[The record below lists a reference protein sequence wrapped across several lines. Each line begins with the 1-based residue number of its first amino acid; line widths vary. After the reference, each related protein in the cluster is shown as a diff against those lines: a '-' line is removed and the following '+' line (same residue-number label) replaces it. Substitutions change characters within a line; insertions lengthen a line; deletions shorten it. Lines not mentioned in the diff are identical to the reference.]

1 MIYLFHKGWAST
13 QIFIYMK
20 GHTVFVF
27 NVKATGSWSLSRI
40 FTIWYRPIFQS
51 VFLIFHWGQAELF
64 VIPGPPTSLIS
75 LLLVLPAE
83 KVFLSSLP
91 VSNLLY
97 ILGPAQSQ
105 CVYRASP
112 TPYPLLLGIHVLN
125 SEYVRH
131 SSWQSPKIPSTYM
144 KRH

>member
-1 MIYLFHKGWAST
+1 MIYLFHKLWAST
-13 QIFIYMK
+13 QIFIYIK

-51 VFLIFHWGQAELF
+51 FYLIFHLGQAELF

-75 LLLVLPAE
+75 FMLVLPAE
-83 KVFLSSLP
+83 NAFLSSLS

-97 ILGPAQSQ
+97 ILGPARSQ
-105 CVYRASP
+105 CFCMASP
-112 TPYPLLLGIHVLN
+112 TSYPQPLGMHMLKFRIF
-125 SEYVRH
+125 EI
-131 SSWQSPKIPSTYM
+131 QFPS
-144 KRH
+144 KP